1 MGEEKFAS
9 LNLLSQMKTILYVH
23 GFGSS
28 GASGTVLMLRQ
39 MLYPHGVKVIA
50 PDLPV
55 KPLEAITLLQ
65 DLVEKENPD
74 LIIGTSMGG
83 FYTELLKGRKR
94 ILVNPSFKMA
104 RLLTFRGM
112 GRYPFLNKREDG
124 VKEFKVDKEMID
136 QFKTLEKESFSK
148 ITPEEKENVYAFFG
162 NADKITQEFQP
173 IFCKHYGKEHFAIFD
188 GEHRLN
194 DAILNKVVLPLMKSL
209 LAIDE

>member
-1 MGEEKFAS
+1 MGEENFAS

-28 GASGTVLMLRQ
+28 GASGTVMMLRQ

-124 VKEFKVDKEMID
+124 VKEF
-136 QFKTLEKESFSK
+136 
-148 ITPEEKENVYAFFG
+148 ITV
-162 NADKITQEFQP
+162 
-173 IFCKHYGKEHFAIFD
+173 
-188 GEHRLN
+188 R
-194 DAILNKVVLPLMKSL
+194 
-209 LAIDE
+209 